1 MPTWEIVGLPDIA
14 VKESK
19 ERIRTAIRN
28 TGIELKSMRYIIN
41 LSPASFRKDGAILD
55 LAITVALLK
64 AMQIIKEKEEK
75 ATIFIG
81 ELSLNGDIKS
91 VNGILPMC
99 IEAMKHN
106 IKRVIIPYENY
117 KEASIVKGL
126 EIVIVKNLKELIK
139 FLNGAVKI
147 SVPKLEDNKQEI
159 AESIIDFS
167 EVKGQKN
174 IKRALEICA
183 AGSHNCLLIGVP
195 GSGKTMMSRRITT
208 ILPDLS
214 FEEALEVT
222 KIHSIA
228 GILKD
233 NYLVKERPFR
243 SPHHTISGVGLI
255 GGGKLP
261 RPGEISLSHHGVLF
275 LDELLEF
282 KKVL

>member
-99 IEAMKHN
+99 IA
-106 IKRVIIPYENY
+106 
-117 KEASIVKGL
+117 
-126 EIVIVKNLKELIK
+126 
-139 FLNGAVKI
+139 NGW
-147 SVPKLEDNKQEI
+147 SV
-159 AESIIDFS
+159 
-167 EVKGQKN
+167 
-174 IKRALEICA
+174 
-183 AGSHNCLLIGVP
+183 
-195 GSGKTMMSRRITT
+195 
-208 ILPDLS
+208 
-214 FEEALEVT
+214 
-222 KIHSIA
+222 
-228 GILKD
+228 
-233 NYLVKERPFR
+233 
-243 SPHHTISGVGLI
+243 
-255 GGGKLP
+255 
-261 RPGEISLSHHGVLF
+261 
-275 LDELLEF
+275 
-282 KKVL
+282 